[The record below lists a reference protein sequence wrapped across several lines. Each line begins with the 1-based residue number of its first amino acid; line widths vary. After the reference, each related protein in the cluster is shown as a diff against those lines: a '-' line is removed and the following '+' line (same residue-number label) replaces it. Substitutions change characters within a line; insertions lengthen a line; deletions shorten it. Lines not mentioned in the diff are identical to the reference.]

1 MSKRPGSTV
10 TTSGP
15 DPQSQQFINA
25 MRQQAL
31 QGQQAAMGGGPF
43 FTGPL
48 TQTPGEMAAPFM
60 NPYMQ
65 NVVDATRGEFD
76 ALRRQASTQAQQQAT
91 GAGAFGGSRAAVL
104 QGARMGELD
113 RAQGSQIAGLL
124 SSGYQNALQ
133 QGMGFA
139 ESQRALQQQ
148 QMMEPLFRQQQAL
161 QMMNLGMG
169 PMGTQTREVMNAGR
183 NPLASGIAGATA
195 GAAGGPW
202 GAAIGAGLGLLGGSF
217 G

>member
-1 MSKRPGSTV
+1 M

-25 MRQQAL
+25 MRRQAM
-31 QGQQAAMGGGPF
+31 QGQSAAMGGGPF

-48 TQTPGEMAAPFM
+48 TQTPGEMAEPFM

-148 QMMEPLFRQQQAL
+148 QMMEPLFRNQQAL
-161 QMMNLGMG
+161 QFMNLGMG
-169 PMGTQTREVMNAGR
+169 PMGTQTRETQTAGR
-183 NPLASGIAGATA
+183 NPLGSAMS
-195 GAAGGPW
+195 
-202 GAAIGAGLGLLGGSF
+202 GAAIGASTGNPYAALIGGGLGLLGGSF
-217 G
+217 R